1 MRWFVVASQIYSAV
15 WLSGWLSAVYCGVS
29 SKPLINRKVRTA
41 ACRGRVQCRQ
51 MLTFDPK
58 VNPEGEHGRAMPL
71 PKNLPR
77 SDPPTSVVPSSAL
90 AGKKGVLANRYCIE
104 HKLGSGAF
112 GCAYLV
118 TDLKAVNNERW
129 VCSSFSDSSPVAMC
143 CGN

>member
-1 MRWFVVASQIYSAV
+1 MGPGKYSNKHACASFVSQYRSA
-15 WLSGWLSAVYCGVS
+15 
-29 SKPLINRKVRTA
+29 
-41 ACRGRVQCRQ
+41 
-51 MLTFDPK
+51 LTFDPK
-58 VNPEGEHGRAMPL
+58 VNPGGRAMPL

-118 TDLKAVNNERW
+118 TDLKAVNNER
-129 VCSSFSDSSPVAMC
+129 
-143 CGN
+143 